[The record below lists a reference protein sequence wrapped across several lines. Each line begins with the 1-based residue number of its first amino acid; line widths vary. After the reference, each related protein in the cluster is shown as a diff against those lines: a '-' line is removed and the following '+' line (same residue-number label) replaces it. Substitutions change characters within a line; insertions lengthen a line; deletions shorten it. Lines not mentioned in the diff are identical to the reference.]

1 MLGLRTQGDLG
12 DKGFCLFFELV
23 QNAAS
28 DKGCVFFL
36 AYNPGD
42 VTWRIASHDQRFRI
56 GKSRGAACM
65 RLHPCSFAACQ
76 LDEVGGF
83 RLGPCE
89 LHDVLNSHM

>member
-1 MLGLRTQGDLG
+1 MLGLRTQGNLD

-56 GKSRGAACM
+56 
-65 RLHPCSFAACQ
+65 
-76 LDEVGGF
+76 
-83 RLGPCE
+83 
-89 LHDVLNSHM
+89 